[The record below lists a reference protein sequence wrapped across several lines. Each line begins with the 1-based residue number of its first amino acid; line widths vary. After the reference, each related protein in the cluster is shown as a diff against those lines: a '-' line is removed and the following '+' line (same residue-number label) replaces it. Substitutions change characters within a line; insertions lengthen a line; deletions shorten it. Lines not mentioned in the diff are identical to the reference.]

1 MEKKIVQVYFTP
13 GSTYPGDSPSVWQ
26 YDYGQIL
33 RIQGL
38 NLPPAVEI
46 HFALQKTGGTS
57 KTRIGITKDG
67 VTDVPIPDSML
78 ENEDETKDYDIYAF
92 VYITDETSGQTEYRI
107 TLKVKAR
114 PKPEVP
120 GGGDNPDIFHEA
132 VEAVRKAM
140 EAAAESEKQAEG
152 WAHGREDL
160 PERAEDNAKYYAGKA
175 HEDAEQTATDRK
187 EVERLVESVSGIEE
201 QVEKVDELTK
211 QAQKA
216 ATDAGLHKEAAENA
230 RKGAET
236 AKSEAETAAG
246 KTAEDKTAVE
256 TARGEVL
263 KAQEAVST
271 DRKAVESI
279 KSGIEQLG
287 GEIIGTVEQG
297 MQELGAAKQQAV
309 QAIEQTGAAQ
319 KSAVEASGT
328 KAVQS
333 IEKYKQTATEAVEI
347 AKSEAV
353 QAIQTEGTT
362 QTGAVTA
369 EGEKQVQ
376 AVRGAA
382 QEIVADRGQIQ
393 ENKTGIAKLKED
405 ITTQMEAKLDK
416 QQGAENAGKAL
427 VVGEDGNVV
436 PQEETTKV
444 EVDST
449 LTQSG
454 KAADA
459 KATGDK
465 ILQFAIK
472 NTVNGESP
480 LVVPDS
486 AEEGILGLKVFGKST
501 QVQTTGAQLFNAR
514 EALAS
519 QIEKGIVSFD
529 SDGKII
535 LNGKFDS
542 SNRQFN
548 ITLQPGTYT
557 LSGDDNGI
565 WHIIAKN
572 DSVFR
577 QTLVVDV
584 ETTYQCYIA
593 SNTYNNRV
601 TTPMINIGDSAK
613 PYEPYTG
620 CKPSPS
626 PEFPQEIVSS
636 GDSGNVTVDMN
647 TGNLFDI
654 NTVKKY
660 EVDNTTLSLS
670 VSGNKI
676 IFNSKISTGKE
687 AIMNILGKNNDAIK
701 LPLGKYILSYKSNK
715 PFGSTN
721 GTDTVEMYACI
732 RTGDSTVYRSTG
744 TENYV
749 IFEIKEGDELFL
761 RFDINKSGQSAEFY
775 DIMLNRGEIAL
786 PYESYFNQSL
796 TLSTPNGLPGIKVD
810 TGGNYTDSTGQ
821 QWITDEIDL
830 ARGKYIQRIGRKI
843 FDGAENWSHTITE
856 KHKNNNFQMMIENE
870 KGTINHHSVC
880 NYIRFTNLVWDDVLE
895 NLPKIYVYDSQITA
909 SFPPE
914 SEINSLE
921 TWKNYLKEK
930 RDFEI
935 QYVFETPTETE
946 LTPETIAAFKILHS
960 NYPTTVISNDENAG
974 MEASYVADTK
984 HYIDKKFEELNQAIV
999 NTQAQLL

>member
-1 MEKKIVQVYFTP
+1 MNELEKLEKELLQEIQEEPQIYADTEEFCTIDPETRIITVPPSKRTLGTESDQETNRLYFKCP
-13 GSTYPGDSPSVWQ
+13 KMVGDNVDLSLFS
-26 YDYGQIL
+26 L
-33 RIQGL
+33 RINYQNAGNKKDQYLVEDVKEEGDNITFSWLLKRNVTAYKGNVKFILCAVKTTEDGAIKNEWNTTL
-38 NLPPAVEI
+38 NDECECLEGMEVDQTAVE
-46 HFALQKTGGTS
+46 
-57 KTRIGITKDG
+57 
-67 VTDVPIPDSML
+67 
-78 ENEDETKDYDIYAF
+78 EETKDIVEQLIAMMNHSAENAVRAVEAAKAEVDKEVGDFALKAQQAL
-92 VYITDETSGQTEYRI
+92 VDVNNAGQTQTERVQSAGTTAVENI
-107 TLKVKAR
+107 QTTQGTAA
-114 PKPEVP
+114 
-120 GGGDNPDIFHEA
+120 EA
-132 VEAVRKAM
+132 VEA
-140 EAAAESEKQAEG
+140 
-152 WAHGREDL
+152 
-160 PERAEDNAKYYAGKA
+160 
-175 HEDAEQTATDRK
+175 
-187 EVERLVESVSGIEE
+187 
-201 QVEKVDELTK
+201 
-211 QAQKA
+211 
-216 ATDAGLHKEAAENA
+216 
-230 RKGAET
+230 
-236 AKSEAETAAG
+236 
-246 KTAEDKTAVE
+246 
-256 TARGEVL
+256 
-263 KAQEAVST
+263 
-271 DRKAVESI
+271 
-279 KSGIEQLG
+279 
-287 GEIIGTVEQG
+287 
-297 MQELGAAKQQAV
+297 
-309 QAIEQTGAAQ
+309 
-319 KSAVEASGT
+319 
-328 KAVQS
+328 
-333 IEKYKQTATEAVEI
+333 

-353 QAIQTEGTT
+353 QAIQAEGTT
-362 QTGAVTA
+362 QTGKVTT
-369 EGEKQVQ
+369 EGTKQVQ
-376 AVRGAA
+376 AV
-382 QEIVADRGQIQ
+382 ADKG
-393 ENKTGIAKLKED
+393 KEVLQSIPD
-405 ITTQMEAKLDK
+405 DFQTAMEAKLDK
-416 QQGAENAGKAL
+416 NQGAEHAGKAL
-427 VVGEDGNVV
+427 VVGEDGNVILGEA
-436 PQEETTKV
+436 QEEGAPPIIN
-444 EVDST
+444 S
-449 LTQSG
+449 
-454 KAADA
+454 
-459 KATGDK
+459 ATGDF
-465 ILQFAIK
+465 IL
-472 NTVNGESP
+472 VN
-480 LVVPDS
+480 DS
-486 AEEGILGLKVFGKST
+486 AERKIKGLKVFGKSE

-519 QIEKGIVSFD
+519 QIEKGTVSFD

-880 NYIRFTNLVWDDVLE
+880 NYIRFTNMAWDDVLE
-895 NLPKIYVYDSQITA
+895 NLPKIYVYDSKITA

-974 MEASYVADTK
+974 MEASYVADAK

-999 NTQAQLL
+999 NTQIALL

>member
-1 MEKKIVQVYFTP
+1 MNELEKLEKELLQEIQEEP
-13 GSTYPGDSPSVWQ
+13 
-26 YDYGQIL
+26 QIYADTEEFCT
-33 RIQGL
+33 ID
-38 NLPPAVEI
+38 P
-46 HFALQKTGGTS
+46 
-57 KTRIGITKDG
+57 KTRIITVPPGKRIIGAESDQETNRLYFKCPKMVGDNVDLSLFSLRINYQNAGNKKDQYLVEDVKEEG
-67 VTDVPIPDSML
+67 DNITFSWLLKRNVTAYKGNVKFILCAVKTTEDGAIKNEWNTTLNDECECL
-78 ENEDETKDYDIYAF
+78 EGMEVDQTAVEEETKDIVEQLIAMMNHSAENAVRAVEAAKAEVDKEVGDFALKAQQAL
-92 VYITDETSGQTEYRI
+92 VDVNNAGQTQTERVQSAGTTAVENI
-107 TLKVKAR
+107 QTTQGTAA
-114 PKPEVP
+114 
-120 GGGDNPDIFHEA
+120 EA
-132 VEAVRKAM
+132 VEA
-140 EAAAESEKQAEG
+140 
-152 WAHGREDL
+152 
-160 PERAEDNAKYYAGKA
+160 
-175 HEDAEQTATDRK
+175 
-187 EVERLVESVSGIEE
+187 
-201 QVEKVDELTK
+201 
-211 QAQKA
+211 
-216 ATDAGLHKEAAENA
+216 
-230 RKGAET
+230 
-236 AKSEAETAAG
+236 
-246 KTAEDKTAVE
+246 
-256 TARGEVL
+256 
-263 KAQEAVST
+263 
-271 DRKAVESI
+271 
-279 KSGIEQLG
+279 
-287 GEIIGTVEQG
+287 
-297 MQELGAAKQQAV
+297 
-309 QAIEQTGAAQ
+309 
-319 KSAVEASGT
+319 
-328 KAVQS
+328 
-333 IEKYKQTATEAVEI
+333 

-353 QAIQTEGTT
+353 QAIQAEGTT
-362 QTGAVTA
+362 QTGKVTT
-369 EGEKQVQ
+369 EGTKQVQ
-376 AVRGAA
+376 AV
-382 QEIVADRGQIQ
+382 ADKG
-393 ENKTGIAKLKED
+393 KEVLQSIPD
-405 ITTQMEAKLDK
+405 DFQTAMEAKLDK
-416 QQGAENAGKAL
+416 NQGAEHAGKAL
-427 VVGEDGNVV
+427 VVGEDGNVILGEA
-436 PQEETTKV
+436 QEEGTPPIIN
-444 EVDST
+444 S
-449 LTQSG
+449 
-454 KAADA
+454 
-459 KATGDK
+459 ATGDF
-465 ILQFAIK
+465 IL
-472 NTVNGESP
+472 VN
-480 LVVPDS
+480 DS
-486 AEEGILGLKVFGKST
+486 AERKIKGLKVFGKSE

-519 QIEKGIVSFD
+519 QIEKGTVSFD

-880 NYIRFTNLVWDDVLE
+880 NYIRFTNMAWDDVLE

-999 NTQAQLL
+999 NTQIALL

>member
-1 MEKKIVQVYFTP
+1 MNELEKLEKELLQEIQEEPQIYADTEEFCTIDPETRIITVPPSKRTLGTESDQETNRLYFKCP
-13 GSTYPGDSPSVWQ
+13 KMVGDNVDLSLFS
-26 YDYGQIL
+26 L
-33 RIQGL
+33 RINYQNAGNKKDQYLVEDVKEEGDNITFSWLLKRNVTAYKGNVKFILCAVKTTEDGAIKNEWNTTL
-38 NLPPAVEI
+38 NDECECLEGMEVDQTAVE
-46 HFALQKTGGTS
+46 
-57 KTRIGITKDG
+57 
-67 VTDVPIPDSML
+67 
-78 ENEDETKDYDIYAF
+78 EETKDIVEQLIAMMNHSAENAVRAVEEAKAEVDKEVGDFALKAQQAL
-92 VYITDETSGQTEYRI
+92 VDVNNAGQTQTERVQSAGTTAVENI
-107 TLKVKAR
+107 QTTQGTAA
-114 PKPEVP
+114 
-120 GGGDNPDIFHEA
+120 EA
-132 VEAVRKAM
+132 VEA
-140 EAAAESEKQAEG
+140 
-152 WAHGREDL
+152 
-160 PERAEDNAKYYAGKA
+160 
-175 HEDAEQTATDRK
+175 
-187 EVERLVESVSGIEE
+187 
-201 QVEKVDELTK
+201 
-211 QAQKA
+211 
-216 ATDAGLHKEAAENA
+216 
-230 RKGAET
+230 
-236 AKSEAETAAG
+236 
-246 KTAEDKTAVE
+246 
-256 TARGEVL
+256 
-263 KAQEAVST
+263 
-271 DRKAVESI
+271 
-279 KSGIEQLG
+279 
-287 GEIIGTVEQG
+287 
-297 MQELGAAKQQAV
+297 
-309 QAIEQTGAAQ
+309 
-319 KSAVEASGT
+319 
-328 KAVQS
+328 
-333 IEKYKQTATEAVEI
+333 

-353 QAIQTEGTT
+353 QAIQAEGTT
-362 QTGAVTA
+362 QTGKVTT
-369 EGEKQVQ
+369 EGTKQVQ
-376 AVRGAA
+376 AV
-382 QEIVADRGQIQ
+382 ADKG
-393 ENKTGIAKLKED
+393 KEVLQSIPD
-405 ITTQMEAKLDK
+405 DFQTAMEAKLDK
-416 QQGAENAGKAL
+416 NQGAEHAGKAL
-427 VVGEDGNVV
+427 VVGEDGNVILGEA
-436 PQEETTKV
+436 QEEGAPPIIN
-444 EVDST
+444 S
-449 LTQSG
+449 
-454 KAADA
+454 
-459 KATGDK
+459 ATGDF
-465 ILQFAIK
+465 IL
-472 NTVNGESP
+472 VN
-480 LVVPDS
+480 DS
-486 AEEGILGLKVFGKST
+486 AERKIKGLKVFGKSE

-519 QIEKGIVSFD
+519 QIEKGTVSFD

-880 NYIRFTNLVWDDVLE
+880 NYIRFTNMAWDDVLE

-999 NTQAQLL
+999 NTQIALL

>member
-1 MEKKIVQVYFTP
+1 MVIVAFKPGEKEISKYEEL
-13 GSTYPGDSPSVWQ
+13 DQ

-46 HFALQKTGGTS
+46 HFTLQKTGGTS

-78 ENEDETKDYDIYAF
+78 ENGDIEDDYSIYAF

-353 QAIQTEGTT
+353 QAIQAEGTT
-362 QTGAVTA
+362 QTGKVTT
-369 EGEKQVQ
+369 EGTKQVQ
-376 AVRGAA
+376 AV
-382 QEIVADRGQIQ
+382 ADKG
-393 ENKTGIAKLKED
+393 KEVLQSIPD
-405 ITTQMEAKLDK
+405 DFQTAMEAKLDK
-416 QQGAENAGKAL
+416 NQGAEHAGKAL
-427 VVGEDGNVV
+427 VVGEDGNVILGEA
-436 PQEETTKV
+436 QEEGAPPIIN
-444 EVDST
+444 S
-449 LTQSG
+449 
-454 KAADA
+454 
-459 KATGDK
+459 ATGDF
-465 ILQFAIK
+465 IL
-472 NTVNGESP
+472 VN
-480 LVVPDS
+480 DS
-486 AEEGILGLKVFGKST
+486 AERKIKGLKVFRKSE

-519 QIEKGIVSFD
+519 QIEKGTVSFD

-880 NYIRFTNLVWDDVLE
+880 NYIRFTNMAWDDVLE

-999 NTQAQLL
+999 NTQIALL

>member
-1 MEKKIVQVYFTP
+1 MNELEKLEKELLQEIQEEPQIYADTEEFCTIDPETRIITVPPSKRTLGTESDQETNRLYFKCP
-13 GSTYPGDSPSVWQ
+13 KMVGDNVDLSLFS
-26 YDYGQIL
+26 L
-33 RIQGL
+33 RINYQNAGNKKDQYLVEDVKEEGDNITFSWLLKRNVTAYKGNVKFILCAVKTTEDGAIKNEWNTTL
-38 NLPPAVEI
+38 NDECECLEGMEVDQTAVE
-46 HFALQKTGGTS
+46 
-57 KTRIGITKDG
+57 
-67 VTDVPIPDSML
+67 
-78 ENEDETKDYDIYAF
+78 EETKDIVEQLIAMMNHSAENAVRAVEAAKAEVDKEVGDFALKAQQAL
-92 VYITDETSGQTEYRI
+92 VDVNNAGQTQTERVQSAGTTAVENI
-107 TLKVKAR
+107 QTTQGTAA
-114 PKPEVP
+114 
-120 GGGDNPDIFHEA
+120 EA
-132 VEAVRKAM
+132 VEA
-140 EAAAESEKQAEG
+140 
-152 WAHGREDL
+152 
-160 PERAEDNAKYYAGKA
+160 
-175 HEDAEQTATDRK
+175 
-187 EVERLVESVSGIEE
+187 
-201 QVEKVDELTK
+201 
-211 QAQKA
+211 
-216 ATDAGLHKEAAENA
+216 
-230 RKGAET
+230 
-236 AKSEAETAAG
+236 
-246 KTAEDKTAVE
+246 
-256 TARGEVL
+256 
-263 KAQEAVST
+263 
-271 DRKAVESI
+271 
-279 KSGIEQLG
+279 
-287 GEIIGTVEQG
+287 
-297 MQELGAAKQQAV
+297 
-309 QAIEQTGAAQ
+309 
-319 KSAVEASGT
+319 
-328 KAVQS
+328 
-333 IEKYKQTATEAVEI
+333 

-353 QAIQTEGTT
+353 QAIQAEGTT
-362 QTGAVTA
+362 QTGKVTT
-369 EGEKQVQ
+369 EGTKQVQ
-376 AVRGAA
+376 AV
-382 QEIVADRGQIQ
+382 ADKG
-393 ENKTGIAKLKED
+393 KEVLQSIPD
-405 ITTQMEAKLDK
+405 DFQTAMEAKLDK
-416 QQGAENAGKAL
+416 NQGAEHAGKAL
-427 VVGEDGNVV
+427 VVGEDGNVILGEA
-436 PQEETTKV
+436 QEEGAPPIIN
-444 EVDST
+444 S
-449 LTQSG
+449 
-454 KAADA
+454 
-459 KATGDK
+459 ATGDF
-465 ILQFAIK
+465 IL
-472 NTVNGESP
+472 VN
-480 LVVPDS
+480 DS
-486 AEEGILGLKVFGKST
+486 AERKIKGLKVFGKSE

-514 EALAS
+514 EALAT
-519 QIEKGIVSFD
+519 QIEKGTVSFD

-572 DSVFR
+572 NSVFR

-880 NYIRFTNLVWDDVLE
+880 NYIRFTNMAWDDVLE

-999 NTQAQLL
+999 NTQIALL